1 MEYCLQLCRIFPR
14 TNRKTYLITTVS
26 VAISNRY
33 EKAVKFFSNS
43 LQFFEHS
50 YLTVKKI
57 FLSIQQLQCTILK
70 LLTVLSGICSANC
83 RNRISGRHN
92 QLIAV
97 ARVVGSLRLS
107 QDKVEKIQPE
117 QNNGLQVNEIYHII
131 RLFKLS

>member
-1 MEYCLQLCRIFPR
+1 MQLCRIFPSLFVR
-14 TNRKTYLITTVS
+14 TEKQIGSQLLLWQFRADITRLLIFF
-26 VAISNRY
+26 
-33 EKAVKFFSNS
+33 KAFF
-43 LQFFEHS
+43 
-50 YLTVKKI
+50 LTVKKT
-57 FLSIQQLQCTILK
+57 FLSLQQLYCTIIQ

-97 ARVVGSLRLS
+97 ARVVGRFRLT